1 MRVELE
7 RTKDF
12 GARRAIRNLARG
24 LQMWARHR
32 DLRELEVEFQ
42 IVTCDAERA
51 IALPPS
57 FVTIEMKSPK
67 LGRPKENAGAENRR
81 PVHAP
86 LRYVTEVERSRSAP
100 SQEAPPGK
108 TRADCYST
116 FGP

>member
-7 RTKDF
+7 RAKDF
-12 GARRAIRNLARG
+12 GARRAIRDLARG

-67 LGRPKENAGAENRR
+67 HGRPKENA
-81 PVHAP
+81 AP

-100 SQEAPPGK
+100 SQEDPPGK

-116 FGP
+116 FGL